1 MKNIKFTMGLVWHNC
16 LEHPPEELHNDYL
29 FLTDS
34 VNVFP
39 VVYDALFGWY
49 DIVDESYVNID
60 PHHYWSDIEQTV
72 QRDERFKVN

>member
-16 LEHPPEELHNDYL
+16 FKHPPEEHHNDYL

-39 VVYDALFGWY
+39 VVYDGLFGWY
-49 DIVDESYVNID
+49 DIINESYVDVNS
-60 PHHYWSDIEQTV
+60 HYYWADIEQIV